1 MKKGFAYLL
10 IIWLLLC
17 PIFAFSLEEA
27 EVQSSVSS
35 NSISALST
43 FSFGVY
49 WSWERTPWVA
59 RQAHLDKWELTQAL
73 MNKLSRD
80 YGINALWVVNIPDKD
95 LVRFCQL
102 AEKYHLS
109 IYALP
114 EAAVNWRNQ
123 KYRETPETIAES
135 ITINLSQLPALK
147 GYVLADEPEAA
158 EMGYMESL
166 LQALTKRDPT
176 RFSLTVTPRR
186 NLAALSGQTCLP
198 VLALDIYPFFGP
210 GNPNGPH
217 AMDTS
222 LAYYRHWLGELSKAA
237 DNTQRLCWVM
247 PQAFEETY
255 GPWHYDAEGK
265 VVYEKGS
272 FLQWRMPRPE
282 EIEWQFWESLR
293 SGMKGI
299 FYFCL
304 LPVPNGMTSSQSPD
318 KELPIPAS
326 LIQPGWPVLAAES
339 TSHSGTGLLSIQGKE
354 TQKLK
359 RLGQLFKQAAHHQ
372 QLLSRMRKSDIKI
385 NLESPFTSTAYID
398 PASGKQILIIVND
411 DMAKPHQVEGII
423 ESSQL
428 NFQTLFTRKGEF
440 KMKKK
445 AVGNSTFQINLP
457 AGGGICLISNPVYQI
472 PK

>member
-10 IIWLLLC
+10 IIGLLLC

-35 NSISALST
+35 SSISTLST
-43 FSFGVY
+43 FPLGVY

-59 RQAHLDKWELTQAL
+59 RQAHQDKWKLTQDL

-95 LVRFCQL
+95 LVQFCQL
-102 AEKYHLS
+102 ADKYHLS

-114 EAAVNWRNQ
+114 EAAQNWRDD
-123 KYRETPETIAES
+123 KYKESPGAVAEQ
-135 ITINLSQLPALK
+135 ITSLLSHLPALK

-166 LQALTKRDPT
+166 RQALAKRDPA
-176 RFSLTVTPRR
+176 RLSLTVTPRR
-186 NLAALSGQTCLP
+186 NIAALSGQTHLP

-217 AMDTS
+217 TMDTS
-222 LAYYRHWLGELSKAA
+222 IAYYRHWLGELSNTA
-237 DNTQRLCWVM
+237 DKSERLGWVM

-255 GPWHYDAEGK
+255 GPWHYDKEGK
-265 VVYEKGS
+265 VVYEKGA

-304 LPVPNGMTSSQSPD
+304 LPVPNNRASNQSTEKD
-318 KELPIPAS
+318 SPIPAS
-326 LIQPGWPVLAAES
+326 LIQAGWPTLAAES
-339 TSHSGTGLLSIQGKE
+339 SSNTGTGLLSIQGKE
-354 TQKLK
+354 TPESK
-359 RLGQLFKQAAHHQ
+359 RLGQLYKQAAPHHQ
-372 QLLSRMRKSDIKI
+372 ILSRMKKADLQVQ
-385 NLESPFTSTAYID
+385 LESPFSSAAFID
-398 PASGKQILIIVND
+398 PVNGKQILIIVND
-411 DMAKPHQVEGII
+411 DMAKPHQAEGII

-428 NFQTLFTRKGEF
+428 HFQTLFTQKGEF
-440 KMKKK
+440 KMKKT
-445 AVGNSTFQINLP
+445 AEGNNTFQISIP
-457 AGGGICLISNPVYQI
+457 AGGGICLISNPVYQT

>member
-10 IIWLLLC
+10 IIGLLLC
-17 PIFAFSLEEA
+17 PIFALSLEEA
-27 EVQSSVSS
+27 DVQSSVSS
-35 NSISALST
+35 SSIFTPAAFPL
-43 FSFGVY
+43 GVY

-59 RQAHLDKWELTQAL
+59 RQAHQDKWELAQTL
-73 MNKLSRD
+73 MKKLSQD

-102 AEKYHLS
+102 ADKYHLS

-114 EAAVNWRNQ
+114 EAAQNWRKD
-123 KYRETPETIAES
+123 KYKESPGAVAEQ
-135 ITINLSQLPALK
+135 ITSLLSHLPALK

-158 EMGYMESL
+158 EMPSIESL
-166 LQALTKRDPT
+166 RQALATIDPA

-186 NLAALSGQTCLP
+186 NIAALSEQTHLP
-198 VLALDIYPFFGP
+198 ILTLDIYPFFGP

-237 DNTQRLCWVM
+237 DSSQRLCWVM

-255 GPWHYDAEGK
+255 GPWHYDKEGK

-293 SGMKGI
+293 NGMKGI

-304 LPVPNGMTSSQSPD
+304 LPVPNDRASNQSPEID
-318 KELPIPAS
+318 SPIPAS
-326 LIQPGWPVLAAES
+326 LIQPGWPTLAAES
-339 TSHSGTGLLSIQGKE
+339 SSNTGTGLLSIWGKE
-354 TQKLK
+354 TPESK
-359 RLGQLFKQAAHHQ
+359 RLGQLYKQAAPHQ
-372 QLLSRMRKSDIKI
+372 QLLSRMQKSDFKI
-385 NLESPFTSTAYID
+385 NLESPFSSAAFID

-411 DMAKPHQVEGII
+411 DMNKTHRAEGII

-428 NFQTLFTRKGEF
+428 HVQTLFTRKGKF
-440 KMKKK
+440 KMKKT
-445 AVGNSTFQINLP
+445 AEGNSTFLINLP
-457 AGGGICLISNPVYQI
+457 AGGGICLISNPVYQT